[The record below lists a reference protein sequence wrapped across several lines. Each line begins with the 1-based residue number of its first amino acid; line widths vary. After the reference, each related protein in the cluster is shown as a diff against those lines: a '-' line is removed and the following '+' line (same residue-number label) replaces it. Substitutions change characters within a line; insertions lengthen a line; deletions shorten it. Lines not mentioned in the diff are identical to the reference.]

1 MKSCELTILL
11 AILTTQ
17 ATGEDAGGGEEGHP
31 GQTGERRKGQND
43 VLLYFIFEFFFTCN
57 SSKRKNHT

>member
-17 ATGEDAGGGEEGHP
+17 ATGEDVGKGEGHR
-31 GQTGERRKGQND
+31 GQIGERRKGQDD
-43 VLLYFIFEFFFTCN
+43 VIL
-57 SSKRKNHT
+57 